1 MQLHLK
7 HVQNVNHVLYF
18 CLFVNWRLTNKHIV
32 YFTSIFVRH
41 SFKKFYKNQ
50 PKTLA
55 LGLVLDLDLD
65 FFFQNIDYWLQ
76 KIRGAYKKNF
86 LDWR

>member
-1 MQLHLK
+1 M
-7 HVQNVNHVLYF
+7 F
-18 CLFVNWRLTNKHIV
+18 CIFVRLSIEDSKPL
-32 YFTSIFVRH
+32 FTSIFVRH

-65 FFFQNIDYWLQ
+65 FFFQNIDY
-76 KIRGAYKKNF
+76 
-86 LDWR
+86 